1 MAESSRLPEIGG
13 PKYHAI
19 GMGFQRHEAPRR
31 SGVLRGTIVTRG
43 ISLEEIL
50 HRNQALDGAGRAA
63 PPDGPSAVTPPPQ
76 RACINCLVLAAH
88 AAMRSI
94 SLRRCASRA
103 DRTPVLKTFPAID
116 RAPLCGLERNGR
128 LFPALRA
135 DRFCF
140 YALYAS
146 RTCLCSLC
154 PIRFAGL
161 AALRLVF
168 KPLVGEKHLLAGRED
183 EFRSTIGALQDLVMV
198 FHTLLRGPGSLGAG
212 IGAARSRRAYK
223 LPTIIAALSR
233 PLARS

>member
-1 MAESSRLPEIGG
+1 MMTRQPIGPGERRRL
-13 PKYHAI
+13 KAL
-19 GMGFQRHEAPRR
+19 RRR
-31 SGVLRGTIVTRG
+31 SRDTL
-43 ISLEEIL
+43 
-50 HRNQALDGAGRAA
+50 
-63 PPDGPSAVTPPPQ
+63 PPQ

-103 DRTPVLKTFPAID
+103 GRTPVLKTFPAIH

-140 YALYAS
+140 YPLYAS
-146 RTCLCSLC
+146 RTCLRPLC

-161 AALRLVF
+161 AALRLVL
-168 KPLVGEKHLLAGRED
+168 KPLVREKHLLAGRED

-212 IGAARSRRAYK
+212 IGAARSPRAYK